1 MDLRRR
7 GILNEARPV
16 GGDLVSTT
24 TTFAKEQGL
33 KRVVGAKVETIH
45 GGLAL
50 LEVGLESC

>member
-1 MDLRRR
+1 MAMDLRRR
-7 GILNEARPV
+7 GIRNEARPV

-45 GGLAL
+45 GGL
-50 LEVGLESC
+50 E

>member
-1 MDLRRR
+1 MAMDLRRR

-24 TTFAKEQGL
+24 TTFAKEQGF

-45 GGLAL
+45 GGL
-50 LEVGLESC
+50 E